1 LLVGGL
7 IGLEAGLFT
16 DEVPADL
23 TGFNERFRPKTK
35 STLRDWKLR
44 DESTDFIDKVYYL
57 IIKTKMRK
65 SFIKIGRFNVIDKE

>member
-1 LLVGGL
+1 MLVGGL

-16 DEVPADL
+16 EEVPADL

-44 DESTDFIDKVYYL
+44 DESTDFIDKV
-57 IIKTKMRK
+57 
-65 SFIKIGRFNVIDKE
+65 FN